1 MQANLV
7 SLVMCSGAPKL
18 ASKGAKIL
26 TGLWELEGVADKY
39 SKAILSSEATVNLL
53 VLASRFLAFLAS
65 KQLPLDNIK
74 TSMLEALNK
83 NIISSK
89 TKTQDTILYQLAPL
103 LKLVKHEEFQ
113 KLLLP
118 VMSKALLRSPEIA
131 LSAVGEFIF
140 KNVARSI
147 LRFVYF

>member
-1 MQANLV
+1 M
-7 SLVMCSGAPKL
+7 
-18 ASKGAKIL
+18 
-26 TGLWELEGVADKY
+26 
-39 SKAILSSEATVNLL
+39 L

-147 LRFVYF
+147 LTFVYF